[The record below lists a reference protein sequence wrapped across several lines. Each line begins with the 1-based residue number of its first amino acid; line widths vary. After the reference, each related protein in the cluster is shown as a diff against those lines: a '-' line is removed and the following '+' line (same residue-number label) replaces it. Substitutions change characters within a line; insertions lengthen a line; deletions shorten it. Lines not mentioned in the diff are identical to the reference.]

1 MHSWNELALT
11 IRIVDSCSIT
21 KLKRQNMFE
30 RGGVRLAESLAG
42 AGDVAL
48 SKDPDKLSEF
58 AARYGDLNRAHS
70 GPLLLPFCG
79 GRGRR
84 GVLVVGCILGF
95 LQRSGQRVAFL
106 LGCSSTCGR

>member
-1 MHSWNELALT
+1 MHSWNELTLT

-48 SKDPDKLSEF
+48 SKDPDKLPQF
-58 AARYGDLNRAHS
+58 AARYGGLNRALS
-70 GPLLLPFCG
+70 GPLLL
-79 GRGRR
+79 RGS
-84 GVLVVGCILGF
+84 
-95 LQRSGQRVAFL
+95 RSPGSVCWL
-106 LGCSSTCGR
+106 LHSRLFSTIWAAC